1 MSDAALKPQESRPDW
16 AAGLDAALA
25 DLDRRKHDW
34 ARTTNAE
41 RIAILADVKERV
53 MEVAEAWAK
62 TAARKKGMPAGSP
75 REGEE
80 WLSGPYCVMA
90 ACDRLIKTLSEMP
103 GKQFLK
109 SVPLRELPN
118 GQLAALVAPSSIWE
132 RLLFTGVK
140 AEVWM
145 QPGVTRD
152 NLAECTASGYDDA
165 DAAGRIG
172 KVALVLGAGNVA
184 SIAPLD
190 CFQKLFVE
198 HQVVILKMNP
208 VNDYLIDFLKPA
220 LRSLIEFGALR
231 IVSGGADVG
240 AYLCNHELVEE
251 IHITGAAASHD
262 AIVWGPGEE
271 GKRNKASGT
280 PRNDRRM
287 TSELGGVSPT
297 IVVPGP
303 WKPADIAYHAELIA
317 TQKLNNSGFNCVA
330 CQMLI
335 LPEGWDQADQLVAA
349 VEAAMK
355 AAPPIGLYYPGA
367 GGRIADFEGHGE
379 GGRSEWHGRRH
390 RNPECRRRLFR
401 AHRSV
406 RAGDERDPPRRTGC
420 GAISARRGSLRQ

>member
-1 MSDAALKPQESRPDW
+1 MIIRDAHIRADCCKQAMEELLMSDAALKPQELRPDW
-16 AAGLDAALA
+16 TAALDAALA
-25 DLDRRKHDW
+25 DLDRKKDDW
-34 ARTTNAE
+34 AHTTIAE

-62 TAARKKGMPAGSP
+62 TAARKKGMPPGSP
-75 REGEE
+75 LEGEE
-80 WLSGPYCVMA
+80 WLSGPYCVIA
-90 ACDRLIKTLSEMP
+90 ACNRLIKTLSEMR
-103 GKQFLK
+103 GKKFLR
-109 SVPLRELPN
+109 SIPLRELPN

-132 RLLFTGVK
+132 KLLFTGVK

-145 QPGVTRD
+145 QPGVTSG
-152 NLAECTASGYDDA
+152 NLAEHTATGYDDA
-165 DAAGRIG
+165 SAAGRTG

-208 VNDYLIDFLKPA
+208 VNDYLIDFLRPA

-240 AYLCNHELVEE
+240 AYLCNHALVEE

-262 AIVWGPGEE
+262 VIVWGPGEE
-271 GKRNKASGT
+271 GKNNKARGT
-280 PRNDRRM
+280 PRNARRV

-303 WKPADIAYHAELIA
+303 WKPGDIAYHAELIA

-335 LPEGWDQADQLVAA
+335 LPEGWDQADTLVAA
-349 VEAAMK
+349 VA
-355 AAPPIGLYYPGA
+355 
-367 GGRIADFEGHGE
+367 
-379 GGRSEWHGRRH
+379 
-390 RNPECRRRLFR
+390 
-401 AHRSV
+401 
-406 RAGDERDPPRRTGC
+406 
-420 GAISARRGSLRQ
+420 

>member
-16 AAGLDAALA
+16 TAGLDAALA

-165 DAAGRIG
+165 SAPGRTG

-220 LRSLIEFGALR
+220 LRSLIEFGAL
-231 IVSGGADVG
+231 A
-240 AYLCNHELVEE
+240 LCPAAP
-251 IHITGAAASHD
+251 ISAICSTSWSRDPITGSA
-262 AIVWGPGEE
+262 
-271 GKRNKASGT
+271 
-280 PRNDRRM
+280 
-287 TSELGGVSPT
+287 
-297 IVVPGP
+297 
-303 WKPADIAYHAELIA
+303 
-317 TQKLNNSGFNCVA
+317 VA
-330 CQMLI
+330 
-335 LPEGWDQADQLVAA
+335 
-349 VEAAMK
+349 
-355 AAPPIGLYYPGA
+355 
-367 GGRIADFEGHGE
+367 
-379 GGRSEWHGRRH
+379 RH
-390 RNPECRRRLFR
+390 
-401 AHRSV
+401 
-406 RAGDERDPPRRTGC
+406 
-420 GAISARRGSLRQ
+420 